1 MRSVDCPQGSVH
13 SNALLGLLRREQPV
27 VLLSETPGPEVVHFL
42 LQTGELRGRSG
53 EVQVA
58 ALTEV
63 AVYAFLGDHAPHFPD
78 GIEHRSVL
86 GYGTL
91 AIRVLGQFVKGS
103 GEQVSAPP
111 AVSSRWSKPC
121 YLFLHHSD
129 PQRRIC
135 FLEIIGSPQPCEA
148 RTDYGDVNLRRSRKR
163 WARIPFITCRV
174 MPHADVPV
182 VRHAVFP
189 LVRSSASS
197 RSSIRSA
204 GSSMPKES
212 RTVLSLIPARIRA
225 FSGIEAW
232 LMVQGCSASDSTPP
246 RDSAMA
252 K

>member
-58 ALTEV
+58 ALIEV

-91 AIRVLGQFVKGS
+91 AIRVLGQFVKG
-103 GEQVSAPP
+103 
-111 AVSSRWSKPC
+111 
-121 YLFLHHSD
+121 
-129 PQRRIC
+129 
-135 FLEIIGSPQPCEA
+135 
-148 RTDYGDVNLRRSRKR
+148 
-163 WARIPFITCRV
+163 
-174 MPHADVPV
+174 
-182 VRHAVFP
+182 
-189 LVRSSASS
+189 
-197 RSSIRSA
+197 
-204 GSSMPKES
+204 
-212 RTVLSLIPARIRA
+212 LSLIHISEPTRLRRISYAVFCLKKKKKTNKKKKEESNQRQK
-225 FSGIEAW
+225 ITKNKKKNK
-232 LMVQGCSASDSTPP
+232 Q
-246 RDSAMA
+246 